1 MYTDDSTNGGIGE
14 ECPTYERLIN
24 DTSKVELE
32 LNRILNW
39 AILQDLVS
47 SSICFQGSQL
57 FN

>member
-1 MYTDDSTNGGIGE
+1 MHTDDSTSGGIGE
-14 ECPTYERLIN
+14 ECPTYESLMN